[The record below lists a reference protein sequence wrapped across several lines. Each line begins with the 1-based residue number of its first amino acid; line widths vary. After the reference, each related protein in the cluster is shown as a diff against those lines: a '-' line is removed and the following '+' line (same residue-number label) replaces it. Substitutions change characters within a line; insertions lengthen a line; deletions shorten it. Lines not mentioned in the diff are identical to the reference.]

1 MLNTPMKV
9 QWHKTTNFNC
19 FNSVNMRAFFNFS
32 VVQHI
37 INKNTKL
44 AIYAK
49 LSQSSA
55 RSAIACTDQ
64 LSILTQNGNC
74 YRRAP
79 TVNCSF
85 VCVCALWSGGRAR
98 SGRRVHFCIPQNGVR
113 ATTATKQEQR
123 LRARGAKKEKEVNS
137 GKGINNSK

>member
-9 QWHKTTNFNC
+9 QWHKTTNFN
-19 FNSVNMRAFFNFS
+19 SVNMRAFFNFS
-32 VVQHI
+32 VVKHI
-37 INKNTKL
+37 INKNTKF

-49 LSQSSA
+49 PSQSSA

-64 LSILTQNGNC
+64 LSIFPPNGNC

-85 VCVCALWSGGRAR
+85 VCVCALWIVAAEQGVAAASTFAYHKMACEQQQQQSKSSGCGRE
-98 SGRRVHFCIPQNGVR
+98 GR
-113 ATTATKQEQR
+113 
-123 LRARGAKKEKEVNS
+123 KKKR
-137 GKGINNSK
+137 K

>member
-9 QWHKTTNFNC
+9 QWHKTTNFIC
-19 FNSVNMRAFFNFS
+19 FFKPVNMRAFFNFS

-64 LSILTQNGNC
+64 LSIFTQNGNC

-79 TVNCSF
+79 TVNCSS
-85 VCVCALWSGGRAR
+85 VCVCALWIVAAEQGVAAASTFAYHKMACEQQQQQSRSSGCGRE
-98 SGRRVHFCIPQNGVR
+98 GR
-113 ATTATKQEQR
+113 E
-123 LRARGAKKEKEVNS
+123 KKRK
-137 GKGINNSK
+137 